1 MLCFSRL
8 FPASSTCNEKII
20 DDIKKKKTTMKKN
33 QPLAEELRP
42 KSLSEVVGQD
52 HLLGENGLITRTI
65 QLKTPLS
72 IILWGP
78 PGCGKTSIA
87 RLYAKAFDMHFVSMS
102 AIFNG
107 VADLRKIVK
116 EAQELTLLQKGTLL
130 FVDEIH
136 RFNKAQQD
144 AFLPYVENGTII
156 LVGATAENPSFY
168 LNGALLSR
176 MRVLPLYPLDHSSLN
191 QLLTRY
197 EERFKSLPLTEDAR
211 GLLISWSQGD
221 GRYLYNL
228 IENLR
233 TVSEEILDVAGLEK
247 VLQKRSPLFDRAG
260 DQHYNLIS
268 ALHKSVRGSDPDAA
282 LYWFTRMLEG
292 GEEPLFLARRLIRM
306 AVEDIGLGDPAAL
319 PLAMAAKEAY
329 QMLGSPEGELALA
342 EVVVYLAL
350 APKSN
355 SVYTAYAM
363 ARQSASQTSYMNPP
377 AIILNAPTPTMKKLG
392 YGKGYQYDHDMP
404 EAFSGQNYFP
414 EELEREQYYRP
425 VERGFER
432 ELQKRLEYFER
443 LRKKKGQL

>member
-1 MLCFSRL
+1 
-8 FPASSTCNEKII
+8 
-20 DDIKKKKTTMKKN
+20 MKKN
-33 QPLAEELRP
+33 LPLAEELRP
-42 KSLSEVVGQD
+42 KSLSEVAGQD

-191 QLLTRY
+191 HLLTRY
-197 EERFKSLPLTEDAR
+197 EERFKPLPLTEDAR

-221 GRYLYNL
+221 GRYLFNL
-228 IENLR
+228 IENLGSL
-233 TVSEEILDVAGLEK
+233 SEEILDVPGLEK

-355 SVYTAYAM
+355 AVYNAYGM
-363 ARQSASQTSYMNPP
+363 ARQAASQTSYMNPP
-377 AIILNAPTPTMKKLG
+377 AIILNAPTTTMKKLG

-414 EELEREQYYRP
+414 AELERGQYYRP

-432 ELQKRLEYFER
+432 ELHKRLEYFER
-443 LRKKKGQL
+443 LRKKKSRSIN